1 MVKRQLTKA
10 ELLSQARNSKKLKKY
25 ARSMPYATVA
35 TVCNYVLWKEFSC
48 TTDQL
53 EEYNA
58 AFLNRYVKA
67 DQEAIDKAAFYLQ
80 ETYGI
85 SITVV
90 LYEQRDWMQYR
101 GKKILMEQKKAQML
115 AANEMF
121 LTQQKYL
128 VIHLLTLESMGY
140 DADFLHK
147 NKEKVSFY
155 MSSIEAI
162 EPEQMRAEMEKDIG
176 LIIELPH

>member
-1 MVKRQLTKA
+1 MVKRQLTKS
-10 ELLSQARNSKKLKKY
+10 ELLSQVRNAKKLKKY

-35 TVCNYVLWKEFSC
+35 TVCNYTLWKEFGF
-48 TTDQL
+48 TAEQL

-58 AFLNRYVKA
+58 EFLDRYIKA
-67 DQEAIDKAAFYLQ
+67 DQKKIDEGTYYLQ

-101 GKKILMEQKKAQML
+101 GKKVLMEQKKAQML

-128 VIHLLTLESMGY
+128 IIHLLTLEAMGY
-140 DADFLHK
+140 GVDFLHQ

-155 MSSIEAI
+155 MSSVEAI
-162 EPEQMRAEMEKDIG
+162 EPEQMRMEMEKNIR
-176 LIIELPH
+176 LVIELPK